1 MSQTQRPSVK
11 VCLECRSTFR
21 TTRDTC
27 PKDGAPLVERDLAPG
42 ALLSGKYRIEEE
54 IGRGGMGVVYRGVHI
69 VMGKRVAI
77 KVISPLFSADP
88 KFLEMFKA
96 EARALAAFRH
106 ENVLTVHDFGE
117 SDGRYYLVMELL
129 EGEILKDI
137 MTRVG
142 SLPPERAFPLL
153 VRICDAVAAA
163 HQADIVHL
171 DIKGEN
177 VFVAEDAAGARVTVL
192 DFGLARLAG
201 QAPVQM
207 DDRTTI
213 GTVGYMAPEQIMGWD
228 VDERTDIYALGVL
241 AFEML
246 TGRLPFPG
254 RSKNQILAAQVA
266 GTTTGFPRKSPIL
279 KVIPKKTVKVIL
291 TAIHRDPDR
300 RIQSAAEM
308 QEAFKDALE
317 VLKTAAGHLARR
329 WRGVETGATGAEAPS
344 LAAKARSFFARI
356 SKRSAAGPGA
366 PEGMVY
372 VPAGEFRMGSNHSSP
387 DERPA
392 MRIPLAA
399 FFIDI
404 TPVTNRD
411 YAGFVQAT
419 DHEPP
424 GTWKTLSF
432 PPGMGDIPVTG
443 VTWQD
448 AADYA
453 EWAGKRLPSEAQW
466 EKAARGTNART
477 FPWGAKWEPT
487 YANWNGNPA
496 FYGNAQVRSVGSSP
510 RDRSPYG
517 CLDMAGNV
525 MEWTASWYKPYGP
538 TSFKSEDFG
547 EKFRVVRGGCFLSN
561 DPGYLRATHRSH
573 ARPGETGVI
582 GFRCVV
588 EA

>member
-1 MSQTQRPSVK
+1 MSQAQRPSVK
-11 VCLECRSTFR
+11 VCLKCRSTFR

-69 VMGKRVAI
+69 IMGKTVAI

-129 EGEILKDI
+129 KGEVLKDI
-137 MTRVG
+137 MTREG
-142 SLPPERAFPLL
+142 SLPPERAFSLL

-163 HQADIVHL
+163 HQAGIVHL

-177 VFVAEDAAGARVTVL
+177 IFIAEDGAGGRVKVL

-201 QAPVQM
+201 QTPVQM
-207 DDRTTI
+207 DDSTTI
-213 GTVGYMAPEQIMGWD
+213 GTVGYMAPEQIMGLD
-228 VDERTDIYALGVL
+228 VDKRTDVYALGVL

-246 TGRLPFPG
+246 TGKLPFPG

-266 GTTTGFPRKSPIL
+266 GTTTGFPKKSPVL

-291 TAIHRDPDR
+291 TATHRDPDR
-300 RIQSAAEM
+300 RIQSVAEM
-308 QEAFKDALE
+308 REVFEDTLEA
-317 VLKTAAGHLARR
+317 LKAAAGRLARR
-329 WRGVETGATGAEAPS
+329 WRMEAGAGNTSTPS
-344 LAAKARSFFARI
+344 LVTKAKSFFAHI
-356 SKRSAAGPGA
+356 SKRSAAGPAA

-392 MRIPLAA
+392 MKIPLDA

-404 TPVTNRD
+404 TPVTNRS
-411 YAGFVQAT
+411 YAAFVQAT
-419 DHEPP
+419 DHDPP
-424 GTWKTLSF
+424 ETWKTLSF
-432 PPGMGDIPVTG
+432 PPGTGDIPVTG

-448 AADYA
+448 AVDYI

-466 EKAARGTNART
+466 EKAARGTDARA
-477 FPWGAKWEPT
+477 FPWGPKWEPT
-487 YANWNGNPA
+487 YANWNGNPL
-496 FYGNAQVRSVGSSP
+496 FYGNAKVRPVGSFP
-510 RDRSPYG
+510 KDQSPYG

-538 TSFKSEDFG
+538 TSFTSEDFG
-547 EKFRVVRGGCFLSN
+547 EKFRVVRGGCYLSN
-561 DPGYLRATHRSH
+561 DRNYLRTTHRSH